1 MNETIEVKNTEMSND
16 EIIETVAMEILERFK
31 GAFEELAK

>member
-1 MNETIEVKNTEMSND
+1 MNETIELRNTETSND

-31 GAFEELAK
+31 DAFEELAK

>member
-1 MNETIEVKNTEMSND
+1 MNKTIEVKNTETCND

-31 GAFEELAK
+31 DAFEELAK